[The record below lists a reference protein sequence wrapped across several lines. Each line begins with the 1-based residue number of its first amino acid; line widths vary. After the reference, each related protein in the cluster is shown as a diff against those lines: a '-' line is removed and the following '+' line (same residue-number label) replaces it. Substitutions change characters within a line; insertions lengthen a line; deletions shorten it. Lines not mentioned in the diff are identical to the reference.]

1 MAITSRGQGR
11 WWTEA
16 EKLGE
21 IEKAGVQKQSLH
33 SDTAQERLVKPITPA
48 CPLNGNCPL
57 QRDRVIPL
65 FIPMH
70 KITVAF
76 MV

>member
-1 MAITSRGQGR
+1 MPITSRGQGR

-33 SDTAQERLVKPITPA
+33 SDTAQERLVKPITSA
-48 CPLNGNCPL
+48 CPLKGNCPL
-57 QRDRVIPL
+57 KRDRVIPL
-65 FIPMH
+65 FIPLY
-70 KITVAF
+70 KTTVAF
-76 MV
+76 LV